1 MDYNNGLQH
10 KIGSIFISHVKSL
23 FYLYVHLILLFYLYS
38 YTRCV
43 SLILI
48 LSSEIKDFFQYEA
61 IVGISSN
68 FYRRHLR
75 AHRSSCWTYMLTSLG
90 FSKGLRR
97 NPTDGAL
104 ACSDQP
110 NDATTSP

>member
-1 MDYNNGLQH
+1 MDY
-10 KIGSIFISHVKSL
+10 KIESIFISHVKSL
-23 FYLYVHLILLFYLYS
+23 FYLYVQAFNIIILFV

-48 LSSEIKDFFQYEA
+48 LSSKIKDFFQYEA

>member
-1 MDYNNGLQH
+1 MTKNWKYFYTAH
-10 KIGSIFISHVKSL
+10 AKVCFIYIFK
-23 FYLYVHLILLFYLYS
+23 HLILLFYS
-38 YTRCV
+38 CTATRRV
-43 SLILI
+43 PLISTLGFK
-48 LSSEIKDFFQYEA
+48 IKDFFQYGA
-61 IVGISSN
+61 IVEISKSGN
-68 FYRRHLR
+68 FCRRHLR

-104 ACSDQP
+104 ARSDQP

>member
-1 MDYNNGLQH
+1 MEKVENVTFTMCMQFEAIRIVTYN
-10 KIGSIFISHVKSL
+10 L
-23 FYLYVHLILLFYLYS
+23 FF
-38 YTRCV
+38 
-43 SLILI
+43 ILI
-48 LSSEIKDFFQYEA
+48 SPFQCYKFLSICET
-61 IVGISSN
+61 IVRISKSGN

-104 ACSDQP
+104 ARSDQP